1 MGKFPR
7 VIPHLSRA
15 GAVTVALFV
24 ALAGSPASIA
34 LGQSQPP
41 ITINSCAPIL
51 RAPMPKSFST
61 PGPSFLGIPLTQM
74 TSTSGGMTIKFVNES
89 KVTANLVNFAVDSN
103 GNRFVVRDV
112 GKFSPGITI
121 VHQFD
126 NGRGQGFILPQFIAP
141 NVKCHVASAEFVDG
155 TVWTHGQTAALE
167 PPPPAPHG
175 LTATPARVVLNPG
188 AESAIFLVQS
198 PARVAGF
205 KETDNCSGL
214 ASVNVGA
221 AGDAAVSYSVRP
233 IGPGTCTAHVIN
245 ENGTTASIPITVH

>member
-1 MGKFPR
+1 MDKFPR
-7 VIPHLSRA
+7 VIPHPSRA

-24 ALAGSPASIA
+24 GLAGSTAGIA
-34 LGQSQPP
+34 LAQSRPP
-41 ITINSCAPIL
+41 VTINTCAPIL
-51 RAPMPKSFST
+51 PPPMPKSFNT

-103 GNRFVVRDV
+103 GSRFVVRDV

-121 VHQFD
+121 DHQFD

-141 NVKCHVASAEFVDG
+141 NVKCHVASVEFVDG
-155 TVWTHGQTAALE
+155 TVWTHGERAQLE

-175 LTATPARVVLNPG
+175 LTATPARVVLDPG

-205 KETDNCSGL
+205 KETNNCSGI
-214 ASVNVGA
+214 ASINAGA
-221 AGDAAVSYSVRP
+221 AGDAAISYSVRP
-233 IGPGTCTAHVIN
+233 IGPGSCTAHVIN
-245 ENGTTASIPITVH
+245 ENGTTVSIPISVH